1 MKTGLLGCLGGLL
14 LLAQPHRDRG
24 ERLQSLRIAVITD
37 ALELTPEEAQAFW
50 PVYNTRDAAL
60 QKHRASIQSQ
70 FKALRGERA
79 NLSAQ
84 AFADSV
90 SALYFR
96 LWEGEARVRR
106 EYHPQLMRVLPPRK
120 VARLYM
126 TEVRWLRRA
135 LGETR
140 EPSRD

>member
-1 MKTGLLGCLGGLL
+1 MRRWALGLLGWTLL
-14 LLAQPHRDRG
+14 MAQPRRG
-24 ERLQSLRIAVITD
+24 ERLQSLRIAVITN

-50 PVYNTRDAAL
+50 PVYNARDAAL
-60 QKHRASIQSQ
+60 QKRRAAIQSQ
-70 FKALRGERA
+70 FEALRGERA
-79 NLSAQ
+79 SLSPQ
-84 AFADSV
+84 AYADSV

-106 EYHPQLMRVLPPRK
+106 EYHPQLQKVLPPHK

-135 LGETR
+135 LGEA
-140 EPSRD
+140 PDPYRD